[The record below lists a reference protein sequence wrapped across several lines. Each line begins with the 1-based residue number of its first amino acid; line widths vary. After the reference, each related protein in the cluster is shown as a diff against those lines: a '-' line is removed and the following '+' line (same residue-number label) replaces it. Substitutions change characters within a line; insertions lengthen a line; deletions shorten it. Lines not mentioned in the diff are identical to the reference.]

1 MKSRSIPV
9 ITIATLLA
17 ALGGMALAAQD
28 KYTLQVPN
36 GLAFSD
42 FRGYESWEVVSVAQT
57 EEVLNVIV
65 ANPTMIDA
73 YRAGV
78 PGNGKP
84 FPDGS
89 KIAKIQW
96 NPKKS
101 AEAPFSVDVPETLK
115 DVCFHRKGQQKISRQ
130 RRLGIRACLTMTPR
144 PIRSHPMA
152 AAPTAGTRVI
162 RSWRQRITSSTRTSS
177 GDCLPARSSSRDVQV
192 RTAPA
197 PGEVGAPSVY
207 WTGSGAEASRWND
220 RRVALRCEFF
230 QPAAHVLGQPLG
242 RQAVGAD

>member
-1 MKSRSIPV
+1 MKSRNIPV
-9 ITIATLLA
+9 ITIAALLA

-42 FRGYESWEVVSVAQT
+42 FRGYESWQVVSVAQT
-57 EEVLNVIV
+57 EEVHKVIV

-96 NPKKS
+96 TPKKS
-101 AEAPFSVDVPETLK
+101 AEAPFSVNVPDTLK
-115 DVCFHRKGQQKISRQ
+115 DVFFIEKDSKRF
-130 RRLGIRACLTMTPR
+130 PD
-144 PIRSHPMA
+144 
-152 AAPTAGTRVI
+152 
-162 RSWRQRITSSTRTSS
+162 SS
-177 GDCLPARSSSRDVQV
+177 GWGYALFNYDAASDTFTPD
-192 RTAPA
+192 
-197 PGEVGAPSVY
+197 
-207 WTGSGAEASRWND
+207 GSGTNCGYACHTI
-220 RRVALRCEFF
+220 VAAKDYIFHPYQKR
-230 QPAAHVLGQPLG
+230 
-242 RQAVGAD
+242 

>member
-1 MKSRSIPV
+1 MRPEGCTCINAGPEALIKIEPATGQKGEGLKMTSRNIPV
-9 ITIATLLA
+9 ITIAALLA

-42 FRGYESWEVVSVAQT
+42 FRGYESWQVVSVAQT
-57 EEVLNVIV
+57 EEVHKVIV

-96 NPKKS
+96 TPKKS
-101 AEAPFSVDVPETLK
+101 AEAPFSVNVPDTLK
-115 DVCFHRKGQQKISRQ
+115 DVFFIEKDSKRF
-130 RRLGIRACLTMTPR
+130 PD
-144 PIRSHPMA
+144 
-152 AAPTAGTRVI
+152 
-162 RSWRQRITSSTRTSS
+162 SS
-177 GDCLPARSSSRDVQV
+177 GWGYALFNYDAASDTFTPD
-192 RTAPA
+192 
-197 PGEVGAPSVY
+197 
-207 WTGSGAEASRWND
+207 GSGTNCGYACHTI
-220 RRVALRCEFF
+220 VAAKDYIFHPYQKR
-230 QPAAHVLGQPLG
+230 
-242 RQAVGAD
+242 